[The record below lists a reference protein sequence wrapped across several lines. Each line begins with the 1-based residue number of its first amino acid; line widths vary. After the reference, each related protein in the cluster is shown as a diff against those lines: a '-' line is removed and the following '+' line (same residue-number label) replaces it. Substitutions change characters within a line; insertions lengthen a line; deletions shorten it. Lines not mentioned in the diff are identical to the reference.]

1 MKDSSLLQDFEFTYD
16 SQYRQS
22 PAIEELVDTF
32 KYRDLI
38 YQLIRRDIVTRYKRS
53 ALGVVWTMLQPLGM
67 MFVMAIVFSTLFH
80 QVEGYVAYLLS
91 GLIAWTFF
99 SQTTSAAI
107 FQIVWGGALIRK
119 IYVPMTS
126 FCISAIGTGLVNLTL
141 SIIPLLLIMLVI
153 RRPVT
158 WAFLFI
164 PIPILLLMA
173 FALGV
178 SLILSTLTVYFPD
191 VREMYQIIIQAWMYL
206 TPIMYPADIL
216 PKAYRFWILNLNPMY
231 YLISMFRIPI
241 YQGTLPPSEIM
252 IPGALISLV
261 TLLIG
266 WIYFSKKADNFAYTL

>member
-1 MKDSSLLQDFEFTYD
+1 MKDINLLQDFDFTYD
-16 SQYRQS
+16 SQYRKS

-53 ALGVVWTMLQPLGM
+53 ALGVLWTMLQPLGM

-119 IYVPMTS
+119 IYIPMTS

-141 SIIPLLLIMLVI
+141 SIIPLLIIMLVI
-153 RRPVT
+153 GRPIT

-231 YLISMFRIPI
+231 YLINMFRAPI

-252 IPGALISLV
+252 IPGALISLI
-261 TLLIG
+261 TLLVG